1 MVLPKEIHN
10 YIGQEVCYKV
20 IIEIFRMHI
29 IHSSGMTEF
38 EAVIFGITEAHKAR
52 LKKEQF

>member
-29 IHSSGMTEF
+29 IPFLGYDR
-38 EAVIFGITEAHKAR
+38 I
-52 LKKEQF
+52 